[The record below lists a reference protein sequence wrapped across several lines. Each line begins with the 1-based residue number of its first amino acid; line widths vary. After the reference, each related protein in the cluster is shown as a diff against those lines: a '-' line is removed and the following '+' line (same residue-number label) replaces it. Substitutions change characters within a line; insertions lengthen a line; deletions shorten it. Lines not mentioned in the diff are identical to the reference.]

1 MHTLTNQHMRKI
13 FVATA
18 IAASALYAV
27 PADAQRAGSIELGAF
42 GAYTSFDSD
51 YDLENA
57 IGIGGR
63 AGLWVFRNLALEA
76 DMTWASM
83 DEGTSGVDEWRPFYA
98 RLTYNLPLSERVQ
111 LLFGPGYARGKYGGA
126 GVDETETGIS
136 GLLGLRF
143 NMGRSWS
150 IRIEGLADKLSSEVA
165 GADDPLH
172 LTARAGLSWQYKRP
186 GAPPPPP
193 PPVVEPPP
201 PAPAPAPAPPPPPP
215 AVNQD
220 SIDAANRARETMRV
234 PVYFAFDAS
243 EIRPEAQQRLEEKL
257 PIMQMNPNLRIRIEG
272 HADPRGSDEYN
283 LALGERRANA
293 ARRWLVDRGINASR
307 IEVVSMGEERLACSE
322 TTEACYERNRRDEFV
337 IIAGGENMRGQ
348 N

>member
-1 MHTLTNQHMRKI
+1 MRKI
-13 FVATA
+13 SVATA
-18 IAASALYAV
+18 FAATALLAV
-27 PADAQRAGSIELGAF
+27 PVEAQRAGSVELGAF
-42 GAYTSFDSD
+42 GVYTSFDSD
-51 YDLENA
+51 YDIDNA
-57 IGIGGR
+57 FGFGGR

-76 DMTWASM
+76 DMSWSSLDDDAGGPES
-83 DEGTSGVDEWRPFYA
+83 WRPFYA

-111 LLFGPGYARGKYGGA
+111 LLFGPGYARGTYTGEPDD
-126 GVDETETGIS
+126 VTETGIS

-143 NMGRSWS
+143 NMGRNWS
-150 IRIEGLADKLSSEVA
+150 LRVEGLADKLSSDFA

-172 LTARAGLSWQYKRP
+172 ISARAGLSWQWKRP

-193 PPVVEPPP
+193 PPVVEP

-220 SIDAANRARETMRV
+220 SINAADRARETMRI

-243 EIRPEAQQRLEEKL
+243 ELQPEAQQRLEEKL
-257 PIMQMNPNLRIRIEG
+257 PIMQRNPNLRIRIEG

-283 LALGERRANA
+283 LALGERRADA
-293 ARRWLVDRGINASR
+293 ARRWLVDRGIDPAR
-307 IEVVSMGEERLACSE
+307 IEVVSAGEERLVCTE

-337 IIAGGENMRGQ
+337 IIAGGEDMRGQ